1 MQPTPTPQKSPRKID
16 CHVHLV
22 GDNSDGSGC
31 FFQLTS
37 PWKKVL
43 ARMMLKEAGMRT
55 SALKTGVDRVFR
67 EALLNHVASSGLD
80 AAVLLAQD
88 WPHDER
94 GEPLKD
100 KAGFFVPNDYLLK
113 VCAESGGRFI
123 PAVSIHPYRAD
134 ACRELE
140 RCVAAGAK
148 VLKLLPNCH
157 NADCNAPRTRDF
169 WKLMAETKT
178 VFLSHTGGEYTVPV
192 LARALEDPAVLRQPL
207 ELGVTCIAAHGAG
220 SSAPWGKDYTTKLVG
235 MFREYPHLY
244 CDNSATA
251 TPNRTG
257 CTRRLLRPEAID
269 RVLHGSDFPVPVG
282 GLGPWVHGL
291 VGWGDLRASAK
302 EPNPIARDALVKRA
316 MGYPESTF
324 TRLDGLLRG

>member
-1 MQPTPTPQKSPRKID
+1 MSATPGNPPRRID
-16 CHVHLV
+16 GHVHLV
-22 GDNSDGSGC
+22 GDGSDGSGC
-31 FFQLTS
+31 FFRLGS
-37 PWKKVL
+37 PQKKLL
-43 ARMMLKEAGMRT
+43 ARLMLRGARMPA
-55 SALKTGVDRVFR
+55 SALTTGLDRAFR
-67 EALLNHVASSGLD
+67 EALLNHVESSGLD

-94 GEPLKD
+94 GEPLRD

-169 WKLMAETKT
+169 WKLMAATKT

-192 LARALEDPAVLRQPL
+192 CNRAFEDPAILRQPL
-207 ELGVTCIAAHGAG
+207 ELGVTCIAAHAAGA
-220 SSAPWGKDYTTKLVG
+220 SAPWGRDHTEKLAG

-244 CDNSATA
+244 CDNSAGA
-251 TPNRTG
+251 TPNRAG
-257 CTRRLLRPEAID
+257 FNRRLLRPDAVG
-269 RVLHGSDFPVPVG
+269 RVIHGSDFPVPAG
-282 GLGPWVHGL
+282 ALGPWIHGL
-291 VGWGDLRASAK
+291 VGWGDLRDSAR
-302 EPNPIARDALVKRA
+302 EPNPIARDALIKRV

>member
-1 MQPTPTPQKSPRKID
+1 
-16 CHVHLV
+16 
-22 GDNSDGSGC
+22 
-31 FFQLTS
+31 
-37 PWKKVL
+37 
-43 ARMMLKEAGMRT
+43 MLREAGMPS
-55 SALKTGVDRVFR
+55 SALRLGLDQHFR
-67 EALLNHVASSGLD
+67 STLLAHVETSGLD

-88 WPHDER
+88 WPHDDR
-94 GEPLKD
+94 GEPLRD
-100 KAGFFVPNDYLLK
+100 KAGFFVPNDYLLR

-140 RCVAAGAK
+140 RCVSAGAK

-169 WKLMAETKT
+169 WKLMTETGT

-192 LARALEDPAVLRQPL
+192 LNRAFEDPEVLRLPL
-207 ELGVTCIAAHGAG
+207 ESGVTCIAAHAAGA
-220 SSAPWGKDYTTKLVG
+220 SAPWGACYTEKLIR
-235 MFREYPHLY
+235 MFGEYPHLY

-251 TPNRTG
+251 TPNRAG
-257 CTRRLLRPEAID
+257 STRRLLRADAVD

-282 GLGPWVHGL
+282 ALGPWAHGL
-291 VGWGDLRASAK
+291 VGWGDLRAASA
-302 EPNPIARDALVKRA
+302 ERNPVARDALIKRA

-324 TRLDGLLRG
+324 TRLDGLLRR